1 MKDVVTSILKNGGKI
16 LILKRSN
23 KVGSFQGKWAGISGY
38 VEKYDFSP
46 LKRAI
51 IEIEEET
58 GLNES
63 EIKLIRAAKP
73 IEIRD
78 GEVVWRVHAFLFEVE
93 KKEIKIDWEHS
104 EYKWVKPGEI
114 KNYDVVPSLNEVI
127 HALLGECQVNTS
139 KL

>member
-1 MKDVVTSILKNGGKI
+1 MKDVVTSILKNGKKI

-23 KVGSFQGKWAGISGY
+23 KVGSFQGKWAGVSGY

-58 GLNES
+58 GLNEN

-93 KKEIKIDWEHS
+93 KKDIKIDWEHS
-104 EYKWVKPGEI
+104 EYKWIKLGEI

-127 HALLGECQVNTS
+127 HALLEE
-139 KL
+139 

>member
-23 KVGSFQGKWAGISGY
+23 KVGSFQGKWAGVSGY

-127 HALLGECQVNTS
+127 HALLEE
-139 KL
+139 

>member
-1 MKDVVTSILKNGGKI
+1 MKDVVTSILKNGKKI

-23 KVGSFQGKWAGISGY
+23 KVGSFQGKWAGVSGY
-38 VEKYDFSP
+38 VEKYDLSP

-58 GLNES
+58 GLNEN

-78 GEVVWRVHAFLFEVE
+78 GEVVWRVHSFLFEVE
-93 KKEIKIDWEHS
+93 KKDIKIDWEHS
-104 EYKWVKPGEI
+104 EYKWIEPGEI

-127 HALLGECQVNTS
+127 HALLEE
-139 KL
+139 